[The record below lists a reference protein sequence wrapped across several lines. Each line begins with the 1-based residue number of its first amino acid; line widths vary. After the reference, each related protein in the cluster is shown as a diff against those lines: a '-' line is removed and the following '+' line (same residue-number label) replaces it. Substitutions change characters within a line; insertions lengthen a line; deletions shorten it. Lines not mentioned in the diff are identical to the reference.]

1 MTKQLTIEMVEDAF
15 SVSVVQHS
23 GALELTALCLDA
35 FGHGSFYKTKTYYG
49 YELNE
54 AKLAFAQ
61 DLLEDESVVFVFG
74 IKEWHGDE
82 VLYDGCES

>member
-1 MTKQLTIEMVEDAF
+1 MTKQLTTEMVEDAF
-15 SVSVVQHS
+15 SVRVITHS

-35 FGHGSFYKTKTYYG
+35 FGCESFYKSKTYYG

-74 IKEWHGDE
+74 IKDW
-82 VLYDGCES
+82 L